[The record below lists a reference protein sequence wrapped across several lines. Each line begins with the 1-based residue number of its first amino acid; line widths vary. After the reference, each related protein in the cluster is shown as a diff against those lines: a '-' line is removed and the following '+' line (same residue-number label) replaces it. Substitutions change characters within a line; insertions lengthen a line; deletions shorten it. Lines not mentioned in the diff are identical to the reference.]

1 MSMDKDYVLGT
12 HDEEIT
18 RLGLQHRVWLPRA
31 SAAWRRA
38 GFRAGK
44 TIVDLGC
51 GPGWATVDLAGIVGP
66 KGRAIGLDRSRRF
79 LDAAEARA
87 RALELSNT
95 EFHEVDLDTQ
105 PLPVKNADGVWTRWV
120 YSFVREPRAVLAKAA
135 AALKPGGVMVML
147 EYVDYRTWRL
157 SPRRPEFE
165 QFVQEVM
172 ASWIENGGEP
182 DIAMVLP
189 HWLEE
194 LGFEVRELHPIIE
207 AVRPQ
212 DFLFE
217 WPQAFVDVG
226 LQRLVDL
233 GRVSTAQADG
243 MRRAY
248 RESQAT
254 PGAFQTTPTV
264 MEIIAVKRQK

>member
-1 MSMDKDYVLGT
+1 MSADKDYVLGT

-18 RLGLQHRVWLPRA
+18 RLGLQHRIWLPQA
-31 SAAWRRA
+31 SAAWRQA
-38 GFRAGK
+38 GFRAGQ

-66 KGRAIGLDRSRRF
+66 TGRAIGLERSRRF

-87 RALELSNT
+87 RALELTNT
-95 EFHEVDLDTQ
+95 EFHELDLDTQ

-120 YSFVREPRAVLAKAA
+120 YSFVSQPRAVLAKAA
-135 AALKPGGVMVML
+135 AALRPGGAMVML
-147 EYVDYRTWRL
+147 EYVDYRTWRI

-172 ASWIENGGEP
+172 SSWIENGGTP
-182 DIAMVLP
+182 DIGMQLP
-189 HWLEE
+189 QWLEE
-194 LGFEVRELHPIIE
+194 LDFDVRVLRPIME

-212 DFLFE
+212 DHLFE

-233 GRVSTAQADG
+233 RRVTAAQADG
-243 MRRAY
+243 VRRAY

-254 PGAFQTTPTV
+254 AGAFQTTPTV
-264 MEIIAVKRQK
+264 LEIIAIKRG

>member
-1 MSMDKDYVLGT
+1 MKTDKDYVLGT

-18 RLGLQHRVWLPRA
+18 RLGLQHRIWLPRA
-31 SAAWRRA
+31 SDLWRRA

-44 TIVDLGC
+44 TLVDLGC
-51 GPGWATVDLAGIVGP
+51 GPGWATVDLAGIAGP
-66 KGRAIGLDRSRRF
+66 TGRAIGVDRSRRF

-87 RALELSNT
+87 QALGLSNA

-105 PLPVKNADGVWTRWV
+105 PLPVTGADGIWTRWV
-120 YSFVREPRAVLAKAA
+120 YSFVREPRAVLARAA
-135 AALKPGGVMVML
+135 ATLKPGGVMAIL

-157 SPRRPEFE
+157 SPRRTEFE
-165 QFVQEVM
+165 EFVREVM

-182 DIAMVLP
+182 DIGMVLP
-189 HWLEE
+189 QWLDE
-194 LGFEVRELHPIIE
+194 LGFEVRELRPVIE
-207 AVRPQ
+207 AVRPH

-217 WPQAFVDVG
+217 WPAAFVGVG

-233 GRVSTAQADG
+233 GRVSAAQADAV
-243 MRRAY
+243 RRAF

-254 PGAFQTTPTV
+254 PGAFQTTPAV
-264 MEIIAVKRQK
+264 LEIIAVKRA